1 MLLEFCIQRSGM
13 KIFLLNQYY
22 PPDTAPTGQYLHDV
36 ARALV
41 QRGHTV
47 TVFCSQRAYNGD
59 ERYPLEETRD
69 GVRIHRIRA
78 SGFGR
83 RHGIG
88 KMLDYATFYLG
99 LMTRLLAP
107 RNQPDIVLALTT
119 PPHLGLL
126 AAWAARVKGCVH
138 AHWVMDVYPDVLAAH
153 GVCSDQSWLYRFL
166 GWLTCVELRDS
177 PLVVALGD
185 DMADRLRRYVPAD
198 AATSV
203 VVSLPLWGDP
213 NLQPWPEEKPLP
225 FRIQQGW
232 RDQDLVVMYSG
243 NMGRGHR
250 LGEFLEAAKRTSG
263 QPDIQWVFAGGGKRR
278 SEVETFLR
286 QHPDAHVHVLSYAP
300 AERLCEH
307 LSSADVHLASLERD
321 WQGCM
326 VPSKLQGI
334 FAVGRPVLFVGGRQ
348 NSLAR
353 WIEESGG
360 GWVVA
365 PDDIE
370 ALLQALKQ
378 ARHVEERR
386 RRGQA
391 ARAFAESRFDRDRNV
406 NFLCARL
413 ELAVQERSGNGVATS
428 VATA

>member
-1 MLLEFCIQRSGM
+1 M

-22 PPDTAPTGQYLHDV
+22 PPDSAPTGQYLHDV

-59 ERYPLEETRD
+59 ERYPLEEKRD
-69 GVRIHRIRA
+69 GVWIHRIRA

-83 RHGIG
+83 RHSIG
-88 KMLDYATFYLG
+88 KMLDYATFYVG
-99 LMTRLLAP
+99 LMVRLLAS
-107 RNQPDIVLALTT
+107 RRQPDIMMALTT

-153 GVCSDQSWLYRFL
+153 GVCPEQSWLYRFL
-166 GWLTCVELRDS
+166 GWLTRCELRDS

-185 DMADRLRRYVPAD
+185 DMADRLRRYVPAGAD
-198 AATSV
+198 ASV
-203 VVSLPLWGDP
+203 VVSLPLWCDP
-213 NLQPWPEEKPLP
+213 SLQPWPEGKVVP
-225 FRIQQGW
+225 FRTQQGW
-232 RDQDLVVMYSG
+232 SDRDLVVMYSG

-250 LGEFLEAAKRTSG
+250 LGEFLAAAKRTSG
-263 QPDIQWVFAGGGKRR
+263 QPDMQWVFAGGGKRR
-278 SEVETFLR
+278 AEVETFLQ
-286 QHPDAHVHVLSYAP
+286 QHPDAQVRLLPYAP
-300 AERLCEH
+300 AERLGEH
-307 LSSADVHLASLERD
+307 LSSADVHLASLEER

-365 PDDIE
+365 PEDGE
-370 ALLQALKQ
+370 SLLQALRQ
-378 ARHVEERR
+378 ARQVDERR
-386 RRGQA
+386 CRGQA
-391 ARAFAESRFDRDRNV
+391 ARAFAESHFDRDRNV
-406 NFLCARL
+406 NILCTRL
-413 ELAVQERSGNGVATS
+413 ELAVQERAGNGVATS
-428 VATA
+428 VVTA

>member
-1 MLLEFCIQRSGM
+1 M
-13 KIFLLNQYY
+13 KIILLNQYY

-36 ARALV
+36 AKALV

-59 ERYPLEETRD
+59 GRYPLEEIRD
-69 GVRIHRIRA
+69 GVNIHRIRA

-88 KMLDYATFYLG
+88 KMLDYASFYLG
-99 LMTRLLAP
+99 LMMRLLAS
-107 RNQPDIVLALTT
+107 RGQPDIVLALTT

-126 AAWAARVKGCVH
+126 AAWAARVRGYVH
-138 AHWVMDVYPDVLAAH
+138 AHWVMDLYPDVLAAH
-153 GVCSDQSWLYRFL
+153 GVCSHRSWLFRFL
-166 GWLTCVELRDS
+166 GWLTRGELRDS

-185 DMADRLRRYVPAD
+185 DMADRLRGYVPKD
-198 AATSV
+198 AAASV
-203 VVSLPLWGDP
+203 VVSLPLWFDP
-213 NLQPWPEEKPLP
+213 VLQPWPEGKALP
-225 FRIQQGW
+225 FRTQQGW
-232 RDQDLVVMYSG
+232 SDQDLVVMYSG

-250 LGEFLEAAKRTSG
+250 MGEFLEVAKRTSG
-263 QPDIQWVFAGGGKRR
+263 QNDIKWVFAGGGKRR
-278 SEVETFLR
+278 AEVEAFLH
-286 QHPDAHVHVLSYAP
+286 QHPDAHVRLLPYAP
-300 AERLCEH
+300 AERLGEH
-307 LSSADVHLASLERD
+307 LSSADVHLASLNLR

-326 VPSKLQGI
+326 VPSKVQGI
-334 FAVGRPVLFVGGRQ
+334 FAVGRPVLFVGGGQ
-348 NSLAR
+348 NSLAC

-365 PDDIE
+365 PDDTE
-370 ALLQALKQ
+370 NLLQALTQ
-378 ARHVEERR
+378 ARNMEERQ
-386 RRGQA
+386 RRGRA
-391 ARAFAESRFDRDRNV
+391 ARAFAEARFDRERNI